1 MITGKPTVTI
11 DESFVRGRMVAAFN
25 AGLTLAAISAVGS
38 IRASFA
44 KNGKYRPSIPGQPPG
59 RTNDLLYNGLSS
71 TKGDKLVA
79 TIYTSGVAYAKKHE
93 QPPGTSG
100 LIKAKSS
107 KYLTIPLNDQ
117 AARMRETASTL
128 RSLNLT
134 FVPGKHRGVAFL
146 AQTKGRGK
154 NAKSTLMFMLKPT
167 VRLPARPFLRPAFQ
181 SHEVIAKMLAA
192 FCRGARKALTEGI
205 SA

>member
-1 MITGKPTVTI
+1 MIIGKPTITI

-44 KNGKYRPSIPGQPPG
+44 KNGKYRPSVPGQPPG

-71 TKGDKLVA
+71 TKGENLSASV
-79 TIYTSGVAYAKKHE
+79 YTSGVAYARIQE
-93 QPPGTSG
+93 FGG
-100 LIKAKSS
+100 IIKAKSS

-117 AARMRETASTL
+117 AARMRERTSTL

-134 FVPGKHRGVAFL
+134 FVPDKHRGVVFL

-154 NAKSTLMFMLKPT
+154 NAKSTKMFMLKPT
-167 VRLPARPFLRPAFQ
+167 VRLPARPYLRPAFQ
-181 SHEVIAKMLAA
+181 SHEVVAKMLAA

>member
-1 MITGKPTVTI
+1 MNVGNAQVTV
-11 DESFVRGRMVAAFN
+11 DESFVRDRMVRACN

-44 KNGKYRPSIPGQPPG
+44 KNGKYRPSVPGQPPG

-79 TIYTSGVAYAKKHE
+79 TIYTSGVAYARIQE
-93 QPPGTSG
+93 YGG
-100 LIKAKSS
+100 IIKAKSS

-128 RSLNLT
+128 RSLNLI
-134 FVPGKHRGVAFL
+134 FVPGKDRGVAFL

>member
-25 AGLTLAAISAVGS
+25 AGLTLAAISAASS
-38 IRASFA
+38 IKASFS
-44 KNGKYRPSIPGQPPG
+44 KNGKYRPSNQGYPPNRNRG
-59 RTNDLLYNGLSS
+59 LLYNAISS
-71 TKGDKLVA
+71 TKGENLSASV
-79 TIYTSGVAYAKKHE
+79 YTSGVEYARIQE
-93 QPPGTSG
+93 FGG
-100 LIKAKSS
+100 IIKAKSS

-117 AARMRETASTL
+117 AARMRERTSTL

-134 FVPGKHRGVAFL
+134 FVPGNHRGVAFL

-154 NAKSTLMFMLKPT
+154 NSKSTLMFMLKPT
-167 VRLPARPFLRPAFQ
+167 VRLPARPYLRPAFQ
-181 SHEVIAKMLAA
+181 SHEVVAKMLAA

>member
-25 AGLTLAAISAVGS
+25 AGLTLAAISAASS
-38 IRASFA
+38 IKASFS
-44 KNGKYRPSIPGQPPG
+44 KNGKYRPSNQGYPPNRNSG
-59 RTNDLLYNGLSS
+59 LLYNAISS
-71 TKGDKLVA
+71 TKGENLSASV
-79 TIYTSGVAYAKKHE
+79 YTSGVAYARIQE
-93 QPPGTSG
+93 FGG
-100 LIKAKSS
+100 IIKAKSS

-117 AARMRETASTL
+117 AARMRERTSTL

-167 VRLPARPFLRPAFQ
+167 VRLPARPYLRPAFQ
-181 SHEVIAKMLAA
+181 SHEVVAKMLAA